1 MTDVAE
7 RKARTSLFAK
17 IEKDIL
23 PAAEARVAAIG
34 QFEVEGIGF
43 GAHPSQK
50 AFGAEGELR
59 FEIGRWNG
67 SRFEQFGSRMLY
79 PVRLPK
85 MDVEYPEEVVLVP
98 SLSTVNVHYTP
109 VTRRLDYFEVWDY
122 FSVMKARE
130 TDVRHKAFGL
140 LESRIAKKYPEA
152 KIRTSVRYIRYSEY
166 YAVVTEVE
174 SREFAAAG
182 EEERKAI
189 SSLCAAN

>member
-7 RKARTSLFAK
+7 RNARAALFAR
-17 IEKDIL
+17 IEKEVL
-23 PAAEARVAAIG
+23 PAAERKADAVAP
-34 QFEVEGIGF
+34 FTVEGVEF
-43 GAHPSQK
+43 GSRPAQK
-50 AFGAEGELR
+50 AFCADGELR
-59 FEIGRWNG
+59 FDVGRWNG
-67 SRFEQFGSRMLY
+67 SRFEQIPERTLV
-79 PVRLPK
+79 PIRPPK
-85 MDVEYPEEVVLVP
+85 MDVEYPENAFPVP
-98 SLSTVNVHYTP
+98 SLNAVFVHYTP

-122 FSVMKARE
+122 FSLMKARE

-174 SREFAAAG
+174 SRELAAAG